1 MKLIEL
7 LKNILTKEPMQHDDW
22 TQEQREAF
30 FDLLLVGMY
39 VDGKLSIQE
48 MEALNQ
54 NVQTLTSETGVSW
67 EAYISSALHKI
78 RRVEGDA
85 EQRYQLLQDIRGR
98 LGDAT
103 KRGIAA
109 QELKGLLVIDGKDE
123 QEQSFLHDV
132 NALFKIRPLTA
143 EEE

>member
-1 MKLIEL
+1 MNLIDV
-7 LKNILTKEPMQHDDW
+7 LKNILTKEPIQRDDW

-54 NVQTLTSETGVSW
+54 NVQTLTPETGISW

-98 LGDAT
+98 LGDAV
-103 KRGIAA
+103 KRGIAV
-109 QELKGLLVIDGKDE
+109 QELTQLLTVDGKEE
-123 QEQSFLHDV
+123 QEQSFLEDV
-132 NALFKIRPLTA
+132 KALFKFRPIPGV
-143 EEE
+143 ED

>member
-1 MKLIEL
+1 MNLIEL

-30 FDLLLVGMY
+30 LDLLLLGMY
-39 VDGKLSIQE
+39 ADGKLSIQE
-48 MEALNQ
+48 METLNQ
-54 NVQTLTSETGVSW
+54 NVQTLTAETGVSW

-78 RRVEGDA
+78 RSVEGDA
-85 EQRYQLLQDIRGR
+85 ELRYELIQNIRGR
-98 LGDAT
+98 LGDAM
-103 KRGIAA
+103 KRNLAA
-109 QELKGLLVIDGKDE
+109 QELKELLTADGKEE
-123 QEQSFLHDV
+123 QEQAFLDDV